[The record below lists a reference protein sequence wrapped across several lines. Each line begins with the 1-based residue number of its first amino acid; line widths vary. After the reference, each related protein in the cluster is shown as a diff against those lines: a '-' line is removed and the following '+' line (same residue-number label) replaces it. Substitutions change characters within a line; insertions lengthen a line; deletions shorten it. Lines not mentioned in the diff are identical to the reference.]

1 MREALLDNDDLLSRW
16 LGDERLYKNYSKF
29 IYLGKYFS
37 MVRSMSVFSNIQNP
51 TFIDLGIKKIMNG
64 SKDIQNIVMDSIYAN
79 STMQINNNSLIAFDK
94 RSLWLLL
101 NELFI
106 NHDYFFQTK
115 NKHPYIIDC
124 GSSYGMS
131 IFYFKMLHPNS
142 KILAFEPQ
150 TDIRKILEKN
160 IEKNNFTNVTILPYA
175 LSDKNQSINFY
186 VSNDDC
192 LGASINKNLTL
203 GETKTYKVESKKLSK
218 FIDKKVD
225 FLKLDIEGPEDKVLG
240 EIEHKLHLVD
250 RIFCEYHSEENENSK
265 RLTQI
270 LTILDNGGFNVN
282 ISKSYGSD
290 KYTKIKPFK
299 YIGRKYSLT
308 IFASKIKHEY

>member
-1 MREALLDNDDLLSRW
+1 
-16 LGDERLYKNYSKF
+16 
-29 IYLGKYFS
+29 
-37 MVRSMSVFSNIQNP
+37 MSVFSNIQNP

-131 IFYFKMLHPNS
+131 IFYFKMVHPNS

-175 LSDKNQSINFY
+175 LSDKNQSINY
-186 VSNDDC
+186 
-192 LGASINKNLTL
+192 
-203 GETKTYKVESKKLSK
+203 
-218 FIDKKVD
+218 
-225 FLKLDIEGPEDKVLG
+225 
-240 EIEHKLHLVD
+240 
-250 RIFCEYHSEENENSK
+250 
-265 RLTQI
+265 I
-270 LTILDNGGFNVN
+270 LTILD
-282 ISKSYGSD
+282 
-290 KYTKIKPFK
+290 
-299 YIGRKYSLT
+299 
-308 IFASKIKHEY
+308 